1 MARAETYDGAKLRF
15 VGACAAIA
23 GGLAIAGSLDRTT
36 GGVIVLCGWIA
47 GVATLHRLGRA
58 GSDRTSDRAK
68 KSVAPAP
75 EAEAEPEPPRSDVR
89 AKDDDADV
97 GA

>member
-1 MARAETYDGAKLRF
+1 MVSEGSYEQAKLRF

-23 GGLAIAGSLDRTT
+23 AGLAIAGTLDRST
-36 GGVIVLCGWIA
+36 GGVIVLLGWIG

-58 GSDRTSDRAK
+58 GSARLDTPSK
-68 KSVAPAP
+68 EKPSV
-75 EAEAEPEPPRSDVR
+75 DVA

-97 GA
+97 GS